1 MPQLEHISTAEA
13 YLRLHAPDMAN
24 VKRAKELTS
33 KSMPHGAKNHSGF
46 LITINSNVKPIDSA
60 HEQFIA
66 DAMREIVGGKLFDN
80 NHFLRM
86 IKWLEGKRDPSLIK
100 HYEAEFAIE
109 VGSQQKRVHAH
120 VLLNCW
126 HNTRIHLD
134 PVFISDYVT
143 KKLNERLIAGGYPKL
158 RGKVYVNIRA
168 TKSDWKILKYIRKDA
183 REV

>member
-1 MPQLEHISTAEA
+1 MTH
-13 YLRLHAPDMAN
+13 

-33 KSMPHGAKNHSGF
+33 QSMPHGAKNHSGF
-46 LITINSNVKPIDSA
+46 LVTINSNVKTIDST

-66 DAMREIVGGKLFDN
+66 DALREIVGGKLFDN
-80 NHFLRM
+80 KHFLRM
-86 IKWLEGKRDPSLIK
+86 IKWLEGKRDPALIK
-100 HYEAEFAIE
+100 HYDAEFAIE

-120 VLLNCW
+120 CLVNVY

-134 PVFISDYVT
+134 PVYIQSYVT
-143 KKLNERLIAGGYPKL
+143 DQLNRRLIAGGYPKL

-183 REV
+183 REL